1 MTQYNTLIVKLSS
14 SQLNN
19 LKSVI
24 KNGTEVTLTLS
35 SNLIGNFEDETN
47 FLHKLFLTKFFN
59 KFQKFVM
66 LL

>member
-47 FLHKLFLTKFFN
+47 FLHN
-59 KFQKFVM
+59 
-66 LL
+66 

>member
-24 KNGTEVTLTLS
+24 KNETEVTLALS

-47 FLHKLFLTKFFN
+47 FLHN
-59 KFQKFVM
+59 
-66 LL
+66 

>member
-1 MTQYNTLIVKLSS
+1 MILFCLIKYQYKKTQYNMLIVKFSS

-24 KNGTEVTLTLS
+24 KNETEVILALS

-47 FLHKLFLTKFFN
+47 FLHN
-59 KFQKFVM
+59 
-66 LL
+66 